1 MSAGATAGLLLST
14 VIWGVSFPVVKAALA
29 DMDPFIFVF
38 LRFGIASLLVLGYSA
53 FLKKNISRLFSS
65 RILWILGITNAIGFA
80 MEFYG
85 MTLTTASKASL
96 LVNVNVVFMAIF
108 AAHLLNERMTP
119 KTIAGIL
126 LGLIGVALITTEGD
140 PSRLTGGSI
149 IGDLIIFLGGIVW
162 AYSNIYNKRAATELG
177 MTPMEVT
184 ESMTLISTL
193 GLIPFLPISTWAFS
207 MSPLAICSIV
217 YTSLVCTIFGFYL
230 FYRALRELT
239 VVNTG
244 IILLFE
250 IVVAVVVASIFL
262 GEVIP
267 PVGYVGG
274 ILIGAGI
281 VLVS

>member
-1 MSAGATAGLLLST
+1 MRAGATAGLLVST
-14 VIWGVSFPVVKAALA
+14 IIWGVSFPVVKAALGE
-29 DMDPFIFVF
+29 MDPFLFVF
-38 LRFGIASLLVLGYSA
+38 LRFGIASLFVLSYLTL
-53 FLKKNISRLFSS
+53 FKKKVSKLFRS
-65 RILWILGITNAIGFA
+65 RILWILGITNALGFA

-108 AAHLLNERMTP
+108 ATYLLGERMTLR
-119 KTIAGIL
+119 TIVGII
-126 LGLIGVALITTEGD
+126 LGVIGVALITTEGD
-140 PSRLTGGSI
+140 PSRLSGGSI
-149 IGDLIIFLGGIVW
+149 LGDLIIFLGGIVW

-184 ESMTLISTL
+184 ESMIIISTL
-193 GLIPFLPISTWAFS
+193 GLLPFLPLSNWTFSTS
-207 MSPLAICSIV
+207 TLAISSII
-217 YTSLVCTIFGFYL
+217 YTSIVCTIVGFYL

-244 IILLFE
+244 IVLLFE
-250 IVVAVVVASIFL
+250 IVVAVVIANTFL

-267 PVGYVGG
+267 PVGFIGG

-281 VLVS
+281 LLVS

>member
-1 MSAGATAGLLLST
+1 MKAGATAGLLLST
-14 VIWGVSFPVVKAALA
+14 IIWGVSFPVVKAALGE
-29 DMDPFIFVF
+29 MDPFLFVF
-38 LRFGIASLLVLGYSA
+38 LRFGIASLVVLCYSII
-53 FLKKNISRLFSS
+53 FKKDLRKLFRS
-65 RILWILGITNAIGFA
+65 RILWVLGITNAIGFV

-108 AAHLLNERMTP
+108 AAHLLNEKMTAR
-119 KTIAGIL
+119 TIAGIL

-140 PSRLTGGSI
+140 ISRLSGGSVL
-149 IGDLIIFLGGIVW
+149 GDLIVFLGGIVW

-177 MTPMEVT
+177 MSPMEVT

-193 GLIPFLPISTWAFS
+193 GLMPFLSLSTWTFNI
-207 MSPLAICSIV
+207 SPLAISSII
-217 YTSLVCTIFGFYL
+217 YLAIVCTIFGFYL

-250 IVVAVVVASIFL
+250 IVVAVVIANIFL

-267 PVGYVGG
+267 PIGYAGG

-281 VLVS
+281 ILVS